1 MQSFLQTKWIS
12 ALLILVSIA
21 LIFNPILKF
30 PFAFVFIIFFVLIM
44 TYLQDGNLSALNFK
58 KFGFRELGITIIAYL
73 IMEVGID
80 FVLQP
85 FMNWAFNEPADY
97 SLFEPLKNNGPAFWN
112 MMWMMWVSAAI
123 GEEILFRGFL
133 FAQLEK
139 IMGNKDSWL
148 FIFISS
154 AFFAFPHFY
163 QGITGV
169 LLTFLI
175 GLGFGFIYWKFKN
188 MWVNILIH
196 GFIDT
201 VFLTLAYFGKL
212 DFYEFTW

>member
-1 MQSFLQTKWIS
+1 MQSFLQTKWMS

-85 FMNWAFNEPADY
+85 FMNWTFNEPADY